1 MTIHNNVKKLVDVI
15 VQRYVDYVDNPKV
28 IKNGIDET
36 NLWKKT
42 PKKTE

>member
-28 IKNGIDET
+28 IKNGVDET
-36 NLWKKT
+36 HLWKKT
-42 PKKTE
+42 QK